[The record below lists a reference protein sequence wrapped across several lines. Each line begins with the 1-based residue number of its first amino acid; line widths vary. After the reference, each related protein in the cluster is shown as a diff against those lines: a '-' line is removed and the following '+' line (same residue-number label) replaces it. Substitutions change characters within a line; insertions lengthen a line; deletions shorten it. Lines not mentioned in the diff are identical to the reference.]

1 MVSTN
6 NISPDYSHID
16 RTTILHNIFFP
27 FNYYTECPENAFDLS
42 VPVDNGISVSCRFYV
57 GNDTWPWILFFHGNG
72 EVVSDYDETAPLYMQ
87 RGLNLVVADYRGY
100 GKSSGVPTLTDTVRD
115 AHIIFQA
122 IKEELAKGGFRHDL
136 WIMGRSLGS
145 VSALELAYHYQ
156 DGIKGLIIE
165 SGFPSIASILTHLDI
180 PTYNIDLE
188 QIYRDCVH
196 TIRGISIPTLII
208 HGEYDTLVPLKEAQ
222 DLYQYIGTKEKQLL
236 IIPRATHND
245 ILFVGFDQYF
255 DALHRF
261 IEVTDRSKK
270 E

>member
-1 MVSTN
+1 MVLTN
-6 NISPDYSHID
+6 HISPDYSHID

-27 FNYYTECPENAFDLS
+27 FNYYTECQENAFDLS

-122 IKEELAKGGFRHDL
+122 IKEELAKGGFKHDL

-156 DGIKGLIIE
+156 DSIKGLIIE
-165 SGFPSIASILTHLDI
+165 SGFPSIVSILTHLDI

-188 QIYRDCVH
+188 QIYLDCVH
-196 TIRGISIPTLII
+196 MIRGISIPTLII

-236 IIPRATHND
+236 IILKANHND
-245 ILFVGFDQYF
+245 IFFVGFDQYF
-255 DALHRF
+255 DALHGF
-261 IEVTDRSKK
+261 IEATDRSKK